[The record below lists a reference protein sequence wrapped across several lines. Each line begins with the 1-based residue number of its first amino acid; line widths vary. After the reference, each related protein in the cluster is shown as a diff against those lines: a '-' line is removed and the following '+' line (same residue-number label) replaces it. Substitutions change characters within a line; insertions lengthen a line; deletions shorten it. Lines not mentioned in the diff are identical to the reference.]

1 MVEQWKDIKGYEG
14 IYQVSNLGR
23 VKTLSNNASRK
34 ERIRKNKIDKRGY
47 SVIILHKNK
56 NRKNCN
62 VHRLV
67 AEAFIPNPENKPCID
82 HINTIRTDNRVENL
96 RWCTQKENVNNPIS
110 LEKMKSSQLGSKH
123 WKSKSVI
130 QFTIE
135 GEIVNIWE
143 SSMIIENTIGINN
156 SLIWRCCH
164 GKNETTHGFKWQYVE
179 DYLAEWWDKEMDKYM
194 EMEKTA

>member
-14 IYQVSNLGR
+14 IYQISNLGR

-34 ERIRKNKIDKRGY
+34 EKIRKNKIGKGGY
-47 SVIILHKNK
+47 SVIVLHKNK
-56 NRKNCN
+56 TKKNCN

-96 RWCTQKENVNNPIS
+96 RWCTQKENVNNPLS
-110 LEKMKSSQLGSKH
+110 LEKMKLAQLGSKH

-135 GEIVNIWE
+135 GEIVKIWE
-143 SSMIIENTIGINN
+143 SSMIIENTMGFNN
-156 SLIWRCCH
+156 TLIWRCCH
-164 GKNETTHGFKWQYVE
+164 GKKKTAYGYRWMYLD
-179 DYLAEWWDKEMDKYM
+179 DYLANWWDM
-194 EMEKTA
+194 EMEKAA